1 MKHSIRVKFTLIFT
15 GIIAATIAACLFINE
30 FFLEDYYLS
39 NKQKVLMSAYE
50 DMNQFL
56 TGASKEEE
64 ADNMEQLLQNLR
76 ESSSISVLIIDR
88 KWETLYYST
97 PDVVGMLN
105 KLRRYIF
112 TGGKNSLAGAW
123 IQEKKFE
130 SDNYSIMLTV
140 DQAVNTSYME
150 SWGFFDNGSLFLMS
164 LPVESIRE
172 SASISNKFYTLVG
185 LTAILLSGG
194 LMFYMTRKMTR
205 PILELSA
212 ISEQMADLNFQVR
225 YQSGSQDEVG
235 ILGNSMNHLSDA
247 LQTAIG
253 ELQEANETLKKD
265 IEEKI
270 KIDDM
275 RKEFLSNVS
284 H

>member
-130 SDNYSIMLTV
+130 
-140 DQAVNTSYME
+140 
-150 SWGFFDNGSLFLMS
+150 
-164 LPVESIRE
+164 
-172 SASISNKFYTLVG
+172 
-185 LTAILLSGG
+185 
-194 LMFYMTRKMTR
+194 
-205 PILELSA
+205 
-212 ISEQMADLNFQVR
+212 
-225 YQSGSQDEVG
+225 
-235 ILGNSMNHLSDA
+235 
-247 LQTAIG
+247 
-253 ELQEANETLKKD
+253 
-265 IEEKI
+265 
-270 KIDDM
+270 
-275 RKEFLSNVS
+275 
-284 H
+284 